1 MIVGKEFRRPFLSLP
16 KIYHLIALSFY
27 ACQSKVGPS
36 VRHEIVVNPTAR
48 DGLFKIWRERGGW
61 AFENNFWEKRE
72 SFYLN
77 RNPIGKESYE
87 MKKHTQVRLV
97 QDKML

>member
-61 AFENNFWEKRE
+61 VFENNYCEKRK

-77 RNPIGKESYE
+77 GTPSGKESYE

-97 QDKML
+97 QDKMF